1 MVNKSVRQYS
11 FKLFTRLTVFVFF
24 LLFVSCHRSEQTSK
38 GLQNINDQFS
48 SKPIIGGAEVT
59 ELSRYPFVV
68 NIWLEIPEENTSRHF
83 CGGSLVS
90 EKWILTAAHCVLED
104 KTESTQ
110 GPIDLHRLHVFVGG
124 LKNDGSDGV
133 PVKLKKIHVHP
144 AYLWPH
150 HDLALIE
157 LAEIIHGV
165 RPVTLIQNQLVL
177 SQNEQ
182 NFATVVG
189 WGFVDRA
196 GSIQSST
203 LKETQLKLISNLQ
216 CSNDPFVIQ
225 RRMKISDEI
234 LCTESS
240 YGENSSCPG
249 DSGGPLFIEKNGQI
263 IQIGVV
269 SWGTSCRGR
278 VYQNSN
284 VDAYAN
290 VYSELSWIQ
299 QVMTQE

>member
-1 MVNKSVRQYS
+1 MIIKSVRQYS
-11 FKLFTRLTVFVFF
+11 FKLFTKLTVIVFF
-24 LLFVSCHRSEQTSK
+24 LMFVSCHRSEQSSK
-38 GLQNINDQFS
+38 GLQNINDQLN
-48 SKPIIGGAEVT
+48 SKPIIGGDEVK
-59 ELSRYPFVV
+59 EKNRFPFIV

-83 CGGSLVS
+83 CGGSLIS

-110 GPIDLHRLHVFVGG
+110 GPIDLHRFHLFVGG
-124 LKNDGSDGV
+124 LKNDGRDGL
-133 PVKLKKIHVHP
+133 PVKPKKIHVHP
-144 AYLWPH
+144 EYLWPH

-157 LAEIIHGV
+157 LAESVQGV
-165 RPVTLIQNQLVL
+165 RPVKLNQTRLVENDQDL
-177 SQNEQ
+177 NL
-182 NFATVVG
+182 ATVIG

-196 GSIQSST
+196 GTIQSSI
-203 LKETQLKLISNLQ
+203 LKITQLKMISRAQ

-225 RRMKISDEI
+225 RHMKISEDI

-249 DSGGPLFIEKNGQI
+249 DSGGPLFIETNGQS

-278 VYQNSN
+278 IYQNSN
-284 VDAYAN
+284 IDAYAD
-290 VYSELSWIQ
+290 VYSGLSWIQ
-299 QVMTQE
+299 QAMGDQ